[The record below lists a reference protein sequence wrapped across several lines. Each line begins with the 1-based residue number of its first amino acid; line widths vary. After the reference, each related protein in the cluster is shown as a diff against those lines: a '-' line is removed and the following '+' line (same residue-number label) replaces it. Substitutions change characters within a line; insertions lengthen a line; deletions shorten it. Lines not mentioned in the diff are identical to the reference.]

1 VVRRAQSD
9 APYPGCSSLTN
20 GLYRPT
26 SFGTVAFARLVNAA
40 TAVFAAESLSR
51 NSPISNPRFLPRKR
65 MALNFRFSR
74 PRNAIFGINVAAF
87 KGPISRD
94 HVIALA
100 TRFYASAARF
110 SNICISPEKLVPES
124 QPNDQLSVKSL

>member
-1 VVRRAQSD
+1 
-9 APYPGCSSLTN
+9 
-20 GLYRPT
+20 
-26 SFGTVAFARLVNAA
+26 
-40 TAVFAAESLSR
+40 
-51 NSPISNPRFLPRKR
+51 

-100 TRFYASAARF
+100 IRFYASAATF
-110 SNICISPEKLVPES
+110 SNICISPEKLPES

>member
-1 VVRRAQSD
+1 MVRRARSD
-9 APYPGCSSLTN
+9 TPYPGYSSLTN
-20 GLYRPT
+20 RLYRPT

-51 NSPISNPRFLPRKR
+51 NRPISNPRFLPRKR

-87 KGPISRD
+87 KGAD
-94 HVIALA
+94 LA
-100 TRFYASAARF
+100 RPHGRTSDSFLRFRSDILEHLHFAGKTA
-110 SNICISPEKLVPES
+110 
-124 QPNDQLSVKSL
+124 